1 MKTEIIIERGK
12 DNTFSAYS
20 THLQNHILIGTGK
33 TVEEAKKDLQS
44 AYEDMK
50 NSYTLHNKPVP
61 KVLQD
66 LSFVYKYDVSAFFN
80 QFSVIN
86 LSKFALKANI
96 SADMLRQYKAGQ
108 YISEPRAKEIETAAH
123 TLGKELLTVKI
134 TV

>member
-1 MKTEIIIERGK
+1 MLRTPYVVH
-12 DNTFSAYS
+12 D
-20 THLQNHILIGTGK
+20 
-33 TVEEAKKDLQS
+33 
-44 AYEDMK
+44 
-50 NSYTLHNKPVP
+50 KPVP

-123 TLGKELLTVKI
+123 ALGKELLTVKI